1 MSNDTPRGGHA
12 MTDPPNPTPAQD
24 GPLKRRPGSGRTVRN
39 LTRVAWVVIGGGA
52 ALVLIP
58 VLSILLL
65 V

>member
-1 MSNDTPRGGHA
+1 
-12 MTDPPNPTPAQD
+12 
-24 GPLKRRPGSGRTVRN
+24 VRN